1 MNNEERWCMNF
12 TNNEIKTYLI
22 ERLKRNADVKYIV
35 NDKYVASDCQEDF
48 ECITFDGIKQE
59 FYVSFLKSQTS
70 IFVHNNEIM
79 FIDDN
84 EKKYYTSSDVD
95 DCIVYE
101 GILNNKS
108 HEQILELILKFIQL
122 FQGASN
128 IQVVE
133 VKIVADS
140 VDSYTRKKYIIN
152 IDNPYVNNGKYEFDN
167 IIMNVGSCL
176 ENS

>member
-12 TNNEIKTYLI
+12 TNDEIKTYLI
-22 ERLKRNADVKYIV
+22 EKLKRKADVKYIV

-48 ECITFDGIKQE
+48 EYITFDGIKQE

-70 IFVHNNEIM
+70 IFIDNNEIV

-84 EKKYYTSSDVD
+84 EKRYYTSSDVD

-108 HEQILELILKFIQL
+108 HKQILELILKFVQL

-128 IQVVE
+128 IEVVE
-133 VKIVADS
+133 VKIVEDS
-140 VDSYTRKKYIIN
+140 VDSYAKKTYIIN
-152 IDNPYVNNGKYEFDN
+152 IDTPYINNGKYEFHN
-167 IIMNVGSCL
+167 IIMNVRPCL